1 MVVSSRQDRLR
12 IAPEREPGRRGDVMP
27 ELPDRP
33 NLDQLRRQAR
43 ELLRAAA
50 SGEPNAAAK
59 LRAVS
64 ERVTLAAAQL
74 ALAREYGYRSWPAL
88 KADAERRRQL
98 SETTESARL
107 PGSDEPGSPDMKDRV
122 RVLFGDL
129 IAGRWETVYREFDVS
144 LRGQVDVIRFAE
156 AWTRTVDSA
165 GSFEQMGASSI
176 RQSGDYTLVDV
187 PLTFAAG
194 KAIAQVVFAPEG
206 KIAGVALKYP
216 RRRRLDPRRV
226 RFFVLRNPEIAKLLP
241 VR

>member
-1 MVVSSRQDRLR
+1 
-12 IAPEREPGRRGDVMP
+12 MP

-50 SGEPNAAAK
+50 NGEPDAAAR

-64 ERVTLAAAQL
+64 ERVTLSAAQL
-74 ALAREYGYRSWPAL
+74 ALAREYGYRNWPAL
-88 KADAERRRQL
+88 IAEAERRRQL
-98 SETTESARL
+98 SETDVSARL
-107 PGSDEPGSPDMKDRV
+107 PGSDEPGSPDMKDRA

-144 LRGQVDVIRFAE
+144 LRGQVDVNRFAE
-156 AWTRTVDSA
+156 AWARGTDSA
-165 GSFEQMGASSI
+165 GSFEQMGVSSI
-176 RQSGDYTLVDV
+176 RQSGDYTRVDV
-187 PLTFAAG
+187 RLTFAAG
-194 KAIAQVVFAPEG
+194 EALGQVVFARDG

-216 RRRRLDPRRV
+216 RRRWLDPRRV
-226 RFFVLRNPEIAKLLP
+226 HIFVLRNPEIAGLLP